1 MALVSLSEVGVEV
14 GTGIGTPLYT
24 VPMVGLE
31 VGQSTIA
38 VLGVLTIAALIALS
52 GFFSSSEIAMFNL
65 PRHRLEGMVEDN
77 IEGAKLVEQ
86 LKSDPHRLLVTIL
99 VGNNLVNI
107 AMSSITTAL
116 LGLYFES
123 GLTPVVLSTFGVT
136 AIVLLFGESVP
147 KSYAVEHTESW
158 SIRIA
163 KPLKATEYFLYPL
176 IVLFDYLTRQINR
189 LTGSTTGAI
198 ESPYVTRDEIQ
209 EMIESGE
216 REGVLEEEEHEM
228 LQRIFRFNNTIV
240 KEVMTPRLDMTAVP
254 KDASIDEAI
263 ETCIQSGHARV
274 PVYEG
279 SLDNVQGVVHIR
291 NLVRDLNYGET
302 ETEKLELGD
311 LIQPTLHVP
320 ESKNVDELLTEMREN
335 RMHMAIVID
344 EFGTTEGLV
353 TMEDMVEEIIGE
365 ILEGGEDLPIEE
377 LDDRTVMVRGEVNI
391 EDVNE
396 SLDIDLPEGEEFET
410 IAGFIFNRAGRLV
423 EEGEEITYD
432 GVRITVETVEN
443 TRIMKARLRK
453 LETYEAD
460 VDEAELDAETQPE
473 AETGER
479 DQNGSGSAG
488 DGTGENEQNGTRRT
502 DTDTDTGTPAT
513 DGNERAR

>member
-1 MALVSLSEVGVEV
+1 MVAYELPVVGVEFD
-14 GTGIGTPLYT
+14 
-24 VPMVGLE
+24 
-31 VGQSTIA
+31 QSI
-38 VLGVLTIAALIALS
+38 VAALGALVIVVLVALS
-52 GFFSSSEIAMFNL
+52 AFFSSSEIAMFNL
-65 PRHRLEGMVEDN
+65 PKHRLEGMLEEE
-77 IEGAKLVEQ
+77 ITGAELVKS
-86 LKSDPHRLLVTIL
+86 LKDDPHRLLVTIL

-107 AMSSITTAL
+107 AMSSIATAL

-123 GLTPVVLSTFGVT
+123 GLVPVVLSTFGVT

-147 KSYAVEHTESW
+147 KSYAVENTESW
-158 SIRIA
+158 SVRIS
-163 KPLKATEYFLYPL
+163 KPLKLTEYLLFPL

-189 LTGSTTGAI
+189 LIGSTGAI

-228 LQRIFRFNNTIV
+228 LTRIFRFNNTIV

-254 KDASIDEAI
+254 KDAPIDEAI
-263 ETCIQSGHARV
+263 ETCIQSGHARI

-291 NLVRDLNYGET
+291 DLVRDLNYGEAAND
-302 ETEKLELGD
+302 ELELAD

-353 TMEDMVEEIIGE
+353 TMEDMIEEIIGE
-365 ILEGGEDLPIEE
+365 ILEGGEEQPIEE
-377 LDDRTVMVRGEVNI
+377 IADDTVLVRGEVNI

-396 SLDIDLPEGEEFET
+396 ALDIELPEGQEFET

-443 TRIMKARLRK
+443 TRILKARLTK
-453 LETYEAD
+453 LEQPADDEPEPDDAAPLEAD
-460 VDEAELDAETQPE
+460 NDHE
-473 AETGER
+473 
-479 DQNGSGSAG
+479 
-488 DGTGENEQNGTRRT
+488 
-502 DTDTDTGTPAT
+502 
-513 DGNERAR
+513 